1 MTWHEIAA
9 QSPKKMTPLQSHLF
23 PTVVSLL
30 INGKKALCGF
40 VWVEKGWEGA
50 LVPWAWLW
58 VSAALVS
65 WLRLQWTLLLRGAR
79 SLRWQWGPRGPRT
92 LILNGETTHAQTLVI
107 TAFFFF
113 FIFFF
118 CFFLHKRNTS
128 RTILVILKVN
138 VFHALLLSLT
148 MLNLLQ
154 LQHRSWAREL
164 FAVWR

>member
-1 MTWHEIAA
+1 MWRTHIFPPTLMTWHEIAA

-107 TAFFFF
+107 TAFYFF

-118 CFFLHKRNTS
+118 VFFCTKETRVEQFWWFWRSTFFMRSSSAS
-128 RTILVILKVN
+128 RC
-138 VFHALLLSLT
+138 
-148 MLNLLQ
+148 
-154 LQHRSWAREL
+154 
-164 FAVWR
+164 